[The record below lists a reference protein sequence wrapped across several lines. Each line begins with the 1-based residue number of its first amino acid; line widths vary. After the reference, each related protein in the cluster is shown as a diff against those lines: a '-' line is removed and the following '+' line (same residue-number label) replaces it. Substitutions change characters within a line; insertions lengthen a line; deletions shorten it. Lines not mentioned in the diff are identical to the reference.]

1 MKLMNVCI
9 YVHTEAVKAGA
20 KAAAI
25 ACVAS
30 PIPTVSVLLM
40 KQSISTDSIQ
50 GLD

>member
-1 MKLMNVCI
+1 MYMNA
-9 YVHTEAVKAGA
+9 EAVKAGA
-20 KAAAI
+20 KAAVI

-30 PIPTVSVLLM
+30 AIPTVSVLLM